1 MGLSMHLYR
10 KQKVSEEVAD
20 SLDGKN
26 LDYIPE
32 NLFWYTKEDVDN
44 NHDIFKDLM
53 PLLTKVTMIAT
64 DYDIDNIKLDNG
76 IPENAVLVGTDYLT
90 TETIFTFCSDDK
102 KSSICKKVTI
112 NDDDKYQYL
121 VCKPFEAYICEG
133 EKVYQWRNAH
143 EVQDYIYNAYG
154 DNIKNFGYYLLDSQ
168 ILKDMI
174 DKGYIESDLDGNL
187 ENIFY
192 QEWN

>member
-1 MGLSMHLYR
+1 MIE
-10 KQKVSEEVAD
+10 K
-20 SLDGKN
+20 
-26 LDYIPE
+26 I
-32 NLFWYTKEDVDN
+32 
-44 NHDIFKDLM
+44 
-53 PLLTKVTMIAT
+53 LLRV
-64 DYDIDNIKLDNG
+64 
-76 IPENAVLVGTDYLT
+76 V
-90 TETIFTFCSDDK
+90 FTFCLEDK

-121 VCKPFEAYICEG
+121 VCKPFEAYICNG

-143 EVQDYIYNAYG
+143 EVQDYIHDTYG
-154 DNIKNFGYYLLDSQ
+154 GPIKNFGYYLLDSQ